1 LEQQEQVAEALRP
14 SLVPNAGELAESIAA
29 GHRQGIALELF
40 PQPRIL
46 QGTVGVE
53 LESGYM
59 FFQPEELRKFWES
72 QDAGA
77 ESETD
82 SILAADEEGLGHL
95 HVQVSV
101 IMKNMPALGKSKHLH
116 ADSNTDSWLS
126 MRRASATF
134 ICRCGMMAS
143 HAHCGKDHL
152 SLRQACSDS

>member
-1 LEQQEQVAEALRP
+1 M
-14 SLVPNAGELAESIAA
+14 NAGELAESIAA

-40 PQPRIL
+40 QQPRIL

-72 QDAGA
+72 QDAGV

-95 HVQVSV
+95 HMQVSV
-101 IMKNMPALGKSKHLH
+101 TMKSMPASGKSKHLH
-116 ADSNTDSWLS
+116 ADTKTGSWLS
-126 MRRASATF
+126 MRRASATS
-134 ICRCGMMAS
+134 ICRCGMLAAYAHSDKDQS
-143 HAHCGKDHL
+143 HQGKRAVVL
-152 SLRQACSDS
+152 EAKKR